1 MWCSHLA
8 ITPSL
13 GSCNLLGLFSDWS
26 FSNRVSPELNLSEPT
41 YAWFAQMLSHQT
53 LLFLTPLPR
62 RSSYGSQ
69 SQSGEIEV
77 KMQLHVSAEASSVKS
92 ESRQPPPKPLLYVM
106 HGDPLLQLGRLGQ
119 SSQKSVKP
127 GQLTAVKVLANR
139 TGWKRGVSDKGAKH
153 SLSWSV
159 QGA

>member
-1 MWCSHLA
+1 
-8 ITPSL
+8 
-13 GSCNLLGLFSDWS
+13 
-26 FSNRVSPELNLSEPT
+26 
-41 YAWFAQMLSHQT
+41 MLSHQT
-53 LLFLTPLPR
+53 LLFLTPFPR

-92 ESRQPPPKPLLYVM
+92 ESRQPAPKPLVYMM

-153 SLSWSV
+153 SLS
-159 QGA
+159 